1 MEKLIVISIT
11 LNLLIIFFFNQIS
24 KFVNI
29 FDYPSERKIHTSPT
43 PILGGLIIYLNL
55 IIYFF
60 YIIIIDNSL
69 QKLLF
74 LENLKM
80 ISLFI
85 FTSTTIF
92 LIGIFDDKFDISPHV
107 RLISFILLVSNFLYF
122 DNSSLIEILN
132 FSFNDTSFD
141 LRKTSF
147 IFTLLCF
154 LVFMISLNMYD
165 GTNLQSSLFYF
176 YIIIYFLIQ
185 NFELN
190 LFLLYIGI
198 SILFFFYKNF
208 NGKTFLGDGGTYLLS
223 FLFAYLIIH
232 NHTYLDI
239 KSDEIVML
247 IIFPIIDALRLYI
260 VRIINKKNPFFPD
273 QNHFHHL
280 LKKRFNEQNTM
291 FLLILILILPLT
303 IYKLLNNSLFSLF
316 IFIIFYTS
324 TILIFKKK
332 NKNL

>member
-1 MEKLIVISIT
+1 MEKLIAISIT

-24 KFVNI
+24 QFLNI
-29 FDYPSERKIHTSPT
+29 LDYPSKRKIHTSPT
-43 PILGGLIIYLNL
+43 PILGGLIVYLNL
-55 IIYFF
+55 ITYFF
-60 YIIIIDNSL
+60 YIIFIDNSL
-69 QKLLF
+69 QKILF
-74 LENLKM
+74 LENSKM
-80 ISLFI
+80 IFLFI
-85 FTSTTIF
+85 FTCTTIF
-92 LIGIFDDKFDISPHV
+92 LIGIFDDKFDISPHI
-107 RLISFILLVSNFLYF
+107 RLVSFILLVSNFLYF
-122 DNSSLIEILN
+122 DNSSLIETLN
-132 FSFNDTSFD
+132 FSFNDISFE
-141 LRKTSF
+141 LRKASF

-185 NFELN
+185 NLELN

-198 SILFFFYKNF
+198 SILFFSYKNF

-223 FLFAYLIIH
+223 FLFAYIIIH
-232 NHTYLDI
+232 NHTHLDI

-280 LKKRFNEQNTM
+280 LKKRFNERNTI
-291 FLLILILILPLT
+291 FLLTLILILPLT
-303 IYKLLNNSLFSLF
+303 IYKLFNNSLFSLL
-316 IFIIFYTS
+316 IFIIFYIS
-324 TILIFKKK
+324 TILKFKKK
-332 NKNL
+332 DKNL